1 MKNDES
7 MMTLKICQHIKT
19 GMVNH
24 IDTENKISTFMKYVV
39 IRNIENKVLSVCKT
53 QSRAI

>member
-1 MKNDES
+1 
-7 MMTLKICQHIKT
+7 
-19 GMVNH
+19 MVNH

-53 QSRAI
+53 QSRAV